1 MDLIAA
7 MLAYD
12 PAARLTPL
20 QALSHELFADAFP
33 VCALLPAAAADTKAE
48 PPASGG
54 VGGGGGVR
62 GGGGGAAPGGAQQ
75 AAEPPEHTPRLSK
88 RAEPS
93 VAGADAE
100 PAAQPKRQ
108 ARVRPVA
115 GPL

>member
-54 VGGGGGVR
+54 VGGGGG
-62 GGGGGAAPGGAQQ
+62 AAPGGAQQ

-93 VAGADAE
+93 AAGADAE